1 MKVKSALQPVMR
13 LFKSSVFIT
22 VLGLTA
28 LALLIWFGGP
38 LLAIAGYEPL
48 ASATARLLTLL
59 IIALI
64 WGGSHYIKGLRESR
78 SHKQAVDTLLNGEEH
93 QQHDELA
100 RRDIEVLR
108 ERMQK
113 ALDILKHARFSKARD
128 IYQLPWYMLIG
139 PPGSGK
145 TTALHNSGLEFPLKE
160 HMGMDAIEGIGGT
173 RQCDWWFTNQAV
185 LIDTAG
191 RYTTQDSHAA
201 QDSTAW
207 QGFLGL
213 LRKHRPRRP
222 INGVIVFVS
231 LADLLNQTRTERN
244 LHARAIKQRVQ
255 ELQNQ
260 LGMTFPVYVMFTKA
274 DLIAGF
280 TEFFDHLTPEER
292 EQVWGMTF
300 DVAQADSEKGVVAQF
315 NKEFHAI
322 INRLTQ
328 RLFSRLQYEH
338 DQDNRA
344 AIYEF
349 PRQLRLLQSAADD
362 FLKEI
367 FAPNPFE
374 KATMLRGVY
383 IASATQEGVPID
395 RIMSQL
401 GSNFGLAEP
410 PLRRQTGEGKGYFIK
425 RFFEEIVIPERELAS
440 VNLHH
445 KNKHRWIRRGVL
457 AGTAVTACWLLVAWT
472 GSYNWNSRLVDQVTA
487 SVNDYQQL
495 ADSARTQQDVVA
507 LNEQLNLLRD
517 LPAGYSGLIPVD
529 GPKNLGLYQGDK
541 LGQAGRTAYQHGL
554 YHSFV
559 PYFTQILTEEMQRNA
574 EHRDYLY
581 ETLKTYLMVFRP
593 EHFNAEQLSSWFAL
607 YTERQ
612 YPGDVSQ
619 PLRLSLQNHLQALL
633 ESGIKGANYQQDVVV
648 AARELLLT
656 VPLAER
662 AYQRVR
668 TELMKSHIP
677 DFRLVDVL
685 GTDGVKVVKRK
696 SGQPLQQGISGLY
709 TYKGFHGLFN
719 IEKRRIIRS
728 LMQDSWVYGE
738 AAEGDEGAA
747 DTTLSDQVTEK
758 YLRDYVYVWQELL
771 DDISISAVSDVEQG
785 VFVTRVLAGP
795 EQPIQNIIRAVQQN
809 VRLTSLPESAEANMA
824 KEVAGKVADAQLSSQ
839 KARLNRLLP
848 DNMSALQQQLPGIE
862 VERAFSDV
870 LSIQD
875 AQLEQIAQTSRMYHD
890 YLERL
895 YVPGG
900 MARQAY
906 ANQLS
911 GEGSNELSVA
921 LRRLKTDIPS
931 PFSDWLG
938 SLSTDTT
945 KLFAKGSRQHINEAW
960 QGTVLAE
967 YRRAIAD
974 RYPLNRRSKE
984 DIKLRDFERFFGY
997 GGTLDAFFKDYLQ
1010 PFVNTSSAAWTFKRD
1025 IGLDQSVLKTFQSAQ
1040 QIRAAFFDGGS
1051 QKLKVGFSLRPVYLD
1066 RHITHLLLELDGQ
1079 ELSYRHGPTRSRQFF
1094 WPGDRNKLQT
1104 RLVFTP
1110 ANSGL
1115 PSNISQ
1121 EGEWSWF
1128 RFLDELTQ
1136 ARPQTRTDKVLHLA
1150 LQGNNARVELV
1161 PDTVNNPFWSSA
1173 LETFS
1178 CPASL

>member
-1 MKVKSALQPVMR
+1 MRVKSALKSVFRAM
-13 LFKSSVFIT
+13 KSSVFIT
-22 VLGLTA
+22 VVGLLA

-48 ASATARLLTLL
+48 ASATARLVTLL
-59 IIALI
+59 VIALI

-145 TTALHNSGLEFPLKE
+145 TTTLYNSGLEFPLKE
-160 HMGMDAIEGIGGT
+160 HMGTDAIEGIGGT

-191 RYTTQDSHAA
+191 RYTTQDSHAG

-213 LRKHRPRRP
+213 LRKNRPRRP

-280 TEFFDHLTPEER
+280 TEYFDNLSEEER

-300 DVAQADSEKGVVAQF
+300 DASQDDNDKGVVAQF

-328 RLFSRLQYEH
+328 RLYSRLQFEH
-338 DQDNRA
+338 DLENRA
-344 AIYEF
+344 AIFEF

-401 GSNFGLAEP
+401 GANFGLAEP

-440 VNLHH
+440 VNMQH
-445 KNKHRWIRRGVL
+445 KTRHRWIRRGAL
-457 AGTAVTACWLLVAWT
+457 ASTAIAATWLLVAWA
-472 GSYNWNSRLVDQVTA
+472 GSYNWNTELVDEVAGSINAYEKMTA
-487 SVNDYQQL
+487 SGRQND
-495 ADSARTQQDVVA
+495 DIVV

-517 LPAGYSGLIPVD
+517 LPAGYSGVLPTD

-541 LGQAGRTAYQHGL
+541 LGQAAKTAYQYGL

-559 PYFTQILTEEMQRNA
+559 PYLLQSLTAEMQLNA
-574 EHRDYLY
+574 QHRDYLY
-581 ETLKTYLMVFRP
+581 ETLKTYLMLFQP
-593 EHFNAEQLSSWFAL
+593 EQFDIEQVSSWFAL
-607 YTERQ
+607 YVERQ
-612 YPGDVSQ
+612 FPSEVNL

-633 ESGIKGANYQQDVVV
+633 ESGVKGAHYDESAVI

-662 AYQRVR
+662 AYQRIR
-668 TELMKSHIP
+668 TELVKSHIP
-677 DFRLVDVL
+677 DFRLIDVL
-685 GTDGVKVVKRK
+685 GTDGVKVVQRK
-696 SGQPLQQGISGLY
+696 SGAPLQQGIPGLY

-719 IEKRRIIRS
+719 VEKRRIIKI
-728 LMQDSWVYGE
+728 LMEDGWVYGE
-738 AAEGDEGAA
+738 QNDEGVVST
-747 DTTLSDQVTEK
+747 DSSLSDKVTEK
-758 YLRDYVYVWQELL
+758 YLRDYAYLWQELL
-771 DDISISAVSDVEQG
+771 DDITISKVTNVEQG
-785 VFVTRVLAGP
+785 VFVTKVLSGP
-795 EQPIQNIIRAVQQN
+795 EQPVQNIIRAVQQN
-809 VRLTSLPESAEANMA
+809 VRLTSLPESAQANMA
-824 KEVAGKVADAQLSSQ
+824 KDVAGKVAETQFSSQ
-839 KARLNRLLP
+839 TTRITRLLP
-848 DNMSALQQQLPGIE
+848 DDMSALSEQLPGKY

-870 LSIQD
+870 LNISE
-875 AQLEQIAQTSRMYHD
+875 AKLEQIAQTSGMYHD

-895 YVPGG
+895 FIPGG

-906 ANQLS
+906 VNQLN
-911 GEGSNELSVA
+911 GEGGNELSVA
-921 LRRLKTDIPS
+921 LRRLKSDIPA

-938 SLSTDTT
+938 ELSVNTSE
-945 KLFAKGSRQHINEAW
+945 LFAKGSRQFINEAW

-967 YRRAIAD
+967 YKQALAG
-974 RYPLNRRSKE
+974 RYPLNRRSDK

-997 GGTLDAFFKDYLQ
+997 DGTLDSFFKEYLQ
-1010 PFVNTSSAAWTFKRD
+1010 SFVNTSRSNWTFKKD
-1025 IGLDQSVLKTFQSAQ
+1025 IGLDQSVLQTFQRAA
-1040 QIRAAFFDGGS
+1040 QIRAAFFEDGS
-1051 QKLKVGFSLRPVYLD
+1051 QKLKVGFSLKPVYLD

-1079 ELSYRHGPTRSRQFF
+1079 ELSYRHGPTRSKQFF
-1094 WPGDRNKLQT
+1094 WPGDRNKLET

-1115 PSNISQ
+1115 SSNIS
-1121 EGEWSWF
+1121 EKGEWSWF
-1128 RFLDELTQ
+1128 RLLDQLAQ
-1136 ARPQTRTDKVLHLA
+1136 SRPQTRTDRILHLA
-1150 LQGNNARVELV
+1150 VQGNKARVELV
-1161 PDTVNNPFWSSA
+1161 PDTVNNPFWNNA

>member
-1 MKVKSALQPVMR
+1 MNVKATLQALLR
-13 LFKSSVFIT
+13 LIKSNVFIT
-22 VLGLTA
+22 VIGLLA
-28 LALLIWFGGP
+28 LSLLIWFGGP
-38 LLAIAGYEPL
+38 LLAIAGHEPL
-48 ASATARLLTLL
+48 ASSSARLLTLL
-59 IIALI
+59 VISLVWGAL
-64 WGGSHYIKGLRESR
+64 HYIKGLKETRSNRE
-78 SHKQAVDTLLNGEEH
+78 AVDTLLNGDAE
-93 QQHDELA
+93 QQDELA

-113 ALDILKHARFSKARD
+113 ALDILKHARFGKARD

-145 TTALHNSGLEFPLKE
+145 TTALQNSGLEFPLKE
-160 HMGMDAIEGIGGT
+160 HMGSDAIAGVGGT
-173 RQCDWWFTNQAV
+173 RHCDWWFTNQAV

-191 RYTTQDSHAA
+191 RYTTQDSHAQ
-201 QDSTAW
+201 QDSSAW

-213 LRKHRPRRP
+213 LRKNRPRRP

-231 LADLLNQTRTERN
+231 LADLLKQTKTERN

-260 LGMTFPVYVMFTKA
+260 LGMSFPVYVMFTKA

-280 TEFFDHLTPEER
+280 TEFFDNLTEEER

-300 DVAQADSEKGVVAQF
+300 DATHEDSEKGVVAQF

-328 RLFSRLQYEH
+328 RLFARLQFEH
-338 DQDNRA
+338 DQENRA

-367 FAPNPFE
+367 FSPNPFE

-395 RIMSQL
+395 RVMSQL
-401 GSNFGLAEP
+401 GGNFGLAEP

-440 VNLHH
+440 VNLQH
-445 KNKHRWIRRGVL
+445 KIRHRLLRRGAMAFTVITCVAL
-457 AGTAVTACWLLVAWT
+457 LTAWV
-472 GSYNWNSRLVDQVTA
+472 GSYRWNTALVDDVSAAMTSYQVLVEQNSTA
-487 SVNDYQQL
+487 D
-495 ADSARTQQDVVA
+495 DVLM

-517 LPAGYSGLIPVD
+517 LPAGYAGVLPVD

-541 LGQAGRTAYQHGL
+541 LGQAAKTAYQHGL

-559 PYFTQILTEEMQRNA
+559 PFLLQSLTQEMQLNA
-574 EHRDYLY
+574 AHRDYLY
-581 ETLKTYLMVFRP
+581 ETLKTYLMVFQPDR
-593 EHFNAEQLSSWFAL
+593 FDTEQITSWFAL
-607 YTERQ
+607 YTERRFA
-612 YPGDVSQ
+612 GEVNL

-633 ESGIKGANYQQDVVV
+633 QSGIKGAVYQQDAVL

-662 AYQRVR
+662 AYQRIR
-668 TELMKSHIP
+668 TELSKSHIP
-677 DFRLVDVL
+677 DFRLADVL
-685 GTDGVKVVKRK
+685 GSDSINVVQRK
-696 SGQPLQQGISGLY
+696 SGAPLTQGISGLY

-719 IEKRRIIRS
+719 VEKRRIIRS
-728 LMQDSWVYGE
+728 LMEDSWVYGDM
-738 AAEGDEGAA
+738 ADSDNGSGDNKLTE
-747 DTTLSDQVTEK
+747 QVNEK
-758 YLRDYVYVWQELL
+758 YLRDYAFQWQQLL
-771 DDISISAVSDVEQG
+771 DDIAISPVDDVEQG
-785 VFVTRVLAGP
+785 VFVTRVLSGP
-795 EQPIQNIIRAVQQN
+795 EQPIQSIIRAVQQN
-809 VRLTSLPESAEANMA
+809 VRLTSLPQTAEVAMA
-824 KEVAGKVADAQLSSQ
+824 ADVAGKVAQTQFSAQKS
-839 KARLNRLLP
+839 RLDRLLP
-848 DNMSALQQQLPGIE
+848 DDMSALQQQLPGQE
-862 VERAFSDV
+862 VEYAFRDILNISE
-870 LSIQD
+870 
-875 AQLEQIAQTSRMYHD
+875 AQLEQIGQTSRLYFE

-895 YVPGG
+895 YAPGG

-911 GEGSNELSVA
+911 GEGGKELSVA
-921 LRRLKTDIPS
+921 LRRLQTEIPS
-931 PFSDWLG
+931 PFADWLG
-938 SLSTDTT
+938 DVSADTS
-945 KLFAKGSRQHINEAW
+945 KLFAKGSKQHINEAW

-967 YRRAIAD
+967 YRKAISG
-974 RYPLNRRSKE
+974 RYPLNRRSPN
-984 DIKLRDFERFFGY
+984 DIKLKDFERFFGY
-997 GGTLDAFFKDYLQ
+997 GGTLDTFFKDYLQ
-1010 PFVNTSSAAWTFKRD
+1010 PFVNTSRTNWTFKQD
-1025 IGLDQSVLKTFQSAQ
+1025 IGLDRSILQTFQAAR
-1040 QIRAAFFDGGS
+1040 QIRSAFFEEGT
-1051 QKLKVGFSLRPVYLD
+1051 QRLKVGFSLRPVYLD
-1066 RHITHLLLELDGQ
+1066 RHITHVLLELDGQ

-1115 PSNISQ
+1115 PSNYSQ
-1121 EGEWSWF
+1121 DGEWSWF
-1128 RFLDELTQ
+1128 RFLDSLTET
-1136 ARPQTRTDKVLHLA
+1136 RPQTRTDKILHLA
-1150 LQGNNARVELV
+1150 VQGNRARVELI
-1161 PDTVNNPFWSSA
+1161 PDTVDNPFWSSA
-1173 LETFS
+1173 LERFH